1 MTSTLIELRPP
12 PTRPPIPSLQARKR
26 PSTAGYWVAAVV
38 AVLGLMAAFL
48 WGAVGISNTL
58 DRVDG
63 FDRLAVPGATTVSV
77 TDPGT
82 MVVYHESAAEVAR
95 YAEPT
100 ATGRMARPS
109 GTRGPG
115 PPSPSATPV
124 TPRPGSSSGCP

>member
-58 DRVDG
+58 DR
-63 FDRLAVPGATTVSV
+63 S
-77 TDPGT
+77 
-82 MVVYHESAAEVAR
+82 
-95 YAEPT
+95 T
-100 ATGRMARPS
+100 ASTAWRSPAQ
-109 GTRGPG
+109 
-115 PPSPSATPV
+115 PPC
-124 TPRPGSSSGCP
+124 R